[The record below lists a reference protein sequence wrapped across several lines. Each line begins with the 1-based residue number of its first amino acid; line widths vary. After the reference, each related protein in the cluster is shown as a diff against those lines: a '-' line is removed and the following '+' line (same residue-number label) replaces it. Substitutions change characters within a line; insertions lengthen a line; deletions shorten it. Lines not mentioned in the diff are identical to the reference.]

1 MVTLKTID
9 TIYTMYTIVDDMT
22 ADQLEVGDFIG
33 IANEVVRVLDVIPQ
47 KNGYIVM
54 IENDFGDSEF
64 VHLGDFET
72 VPFFVED

>member
-1 MVTLKTID
+1 MELRK
-9 TIYTMYTIVDDMT
+9 VDDMT
-22 ADQLEVGDFIG
+22 ADQLEVGDFIE